1 MVDAAGI
8 GAEPASCCSVAGAK
22 KLVEAGVIS
31 PDASVVGILTGN
43 VLKDP
48 DAVIGYHKDELR
60 YKGIKGIYANTPFS
74 IRASLEA
81 VKQALS

>member
-8 GAEPASCCSVAGAK
+8 GAEPASCCTVAGAK

-43 VLKDP
+43 ILKDP
-48 DAVIGYHKDELR
+48 DAVVGYHKDELR
-60 YKGIKGIYANTPFS
+60 YKGIKGTYANKPLN
-74 IRASLEA
+74 IKASLEA
-81 VKQALS
+81 VKQSLV